1 MGMESKRDSKAF
13 MFCKGVPLQE
23 MRDRE
28 PAFEVEDPGAK
39 ANPEAAP
46 LFLIEKV
53 PTPRIESKLYH
64 VSVCFFI

>member
-28 PAFEVEDPGAK
+28 PASEIEGSRCKGA
-39 ANPEAAP
+39 
-46 LFLIEKV
+46 
-53 PTPRIESKLYH
+53 S
-64 VSVCFFI
+64 